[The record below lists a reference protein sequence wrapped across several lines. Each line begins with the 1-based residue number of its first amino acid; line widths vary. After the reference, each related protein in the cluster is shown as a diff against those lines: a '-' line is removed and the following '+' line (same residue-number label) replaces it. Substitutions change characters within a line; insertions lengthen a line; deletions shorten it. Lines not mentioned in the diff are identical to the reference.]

1 MQNSTSKRQ
10 WGSLQVPMTDFQD
23 SIDRVRRAERP
34 GQAAP
39 LLSRLALIHQ
49 VAKAYV
55 AENLA
60 KLAASPLDIEIEEI
74 TDPPMYDLDVAE
86 GAVTIQFSYDVA
98 EQA

>member
-1 MQNSTSKRQ
+1 MQNSTSNRQ

-23 SIDRVRRAERP
+23 RLDRVRRAERL
-34 GQAAP
+34 GQAAS

-49 VAKAYV
+49 VAKDYV

-60 KLAASPLDIEIEEI
+60 KLVASPLDIEIEEI

-86 GAVTIQFSYDVA
+86 GVVTIRFSYAVA
-98 EQA
+98 E